1 MGFLDK
7 NIHKKMLKQIK
18 LNRISDYA
26 NLQLFDLEILNEIN
40 KHIKE
45 MYSLRRDGI
54 AAGID
59 VDEMLEKL
67 ESDYK
72 NLLDRASKL
81 P

>member
-1 MGFLDK
+1 MK
-7 NIHKKMLKQIK
+7 P
-18 LNRISDYA
+18 NRISDYA
-26 NLQLFDLEILNEIN
+26 NLKLFDLEILNEIN

-45 MYSLRRDGI
+45 VYSLRKDGI
-54 AAGID
+54 AVGID

-67 ESDYK
+67 KSDYR